1 MYSDARPALSA
12 SLSCVWRDSFRK
24 NLPKYSKV
32 KTIRG
37 IIRRENDASFI
48 DVENIN
54 NIPPKNSNVFL
65 IARDRVDPA
74 TLCTRVVSA
83 FILDTKS
90 PVKVFSKKFGLKCKI
105 F

>member
-1 MYSDARPALSA
+1 M
-12 SLSCVWRDSFRK
+12 
-24 NLPKYSKV
+24 
-32 KTIRG
+32 
-37 IIRRENDASFI
+37 

-54 NIPPKNSNVFL
+54 TIPPRNSNVFL

-90 PVKVFSKKFGLKCKI
+90 PVKFFSKK
-105 F
+105 